1 MGEWTVR
8 AFAPGRTEL
17 AGNHMD
23 HQGGRVVSA
32 AVTQGTEALARPN
45 GLGVARVHSTGYLSF
60 EIPLSDDADFEP
72 RLDEAGTS
80 AGLVRG
86 MAAGLR
92 SAGVVVPGFDAQ
104 VSTTLP
110 PGGGLSSSASFEM
123 AVGRVMEAL
132 AGAEPLPPLQMAA
145 IGAKAEQEFF
155 GKPCGLQ
162 DQSAIACGGISLLD
176 FKDPTHPTA
185 EPIDFDFHAHG
196 IAVVLVDTRCDHS
209 QFNADFAKLVNDM
222 FAAADYFGAQR
233 MDQVPEATYIGKIR
247 DVARKLGD
255 DVALRGF
262 HYYNELHLVDLRVA
276 ALRTGDV
283 EAYLQ
288 ATRRSA
294 VSSAQYL
301 QNVAVA
307 GSAQQPAMMALALA
321 DRLLDGR
328 GAVRI
333 HGGGFGGTI
342 QAYVPLPALDSFVD
356 GIESVL
362 GRGVCNVVEIN
373 PRGAWAEH
381 LQG

>member
-1 MGEWTVR
+1 MGEWMVR

-32 AVTQGTEALARPN
+32 AVAQGTQVLARPN
-45 GLGVARVHSTGYLSF
+45 GQGVVRFRSKGYMPF
-60 EIPLSDDADFEP
+60 EISIANPEDLQP
-72 RLDEAGTS
+72 HVDEAGTS

-86 MAAGLR
+86 MVAGLAAAGV
-92 SAGVVVPGFDAQ
+92 APQGFDAQ

-123 AVGRVMEAL
+123 AVGRAIEAL

-145 IGAKAEQEFF
+145 VGARAEQEFF
-155 GKPCGLQ
+155 CKPCGLQ
-162 DQSAIACGGISLLD
+162 DQSASACGGISLLGFD
-176 FKDPTHPTA
+176 QPDQPTA
-185 EPIDFDFHAHG
+185 DPIVFDFREHG
-196 IAVVLVDTRCDHS
+196 HAVVLVDTRCDHS
-209 QFNADFAKLVNDM
+209 QFSADFAKVVNDM
-222 FAAADYFGAQR
+222 FAAAGFFGAER
-233 MDQVPEATYIGKIR
+233 MGQVPAGTYIARIR
-247 DVARKLGD
+247 DVARKMGD

-276 ALRTGDV
+276 ALRAGDMD
-283 EAYLQ
+283 AYLA

-307 GSAQQPAMMALALA
+307 GSSHLPAMLALALA

-328 GAVRI
+328 GACRI

-342 QAYVPLPALDSFVD
+342 QAYVPLDALDAFVA
-356 GIESVL
+356 GIEQTL
-362 GRGVCNVVEIN
+362 GRGVCNVVQIE
-373 PRGAWAEH
+373 PRGAYAER
-381 LQG
+381 L